1 MARKPRIHYPGAFYH
16 VMLRGNCGV
25 DIFYDDD
32 DRYRLYLL
40 LQQCIERYHCRI
52 HAFCLMDNHI
62 HLAIQV
68 GTVPLSR
75 IMQNLSFRYTRWV
88 NWRKKRVGHLFQG
101 RYKAIVID
109 LDSYLLQ
116 LTAYLHLNPVRA
128 GMVEF
133 AEDYPWSSHQAYLAK
148 KFIPW
153 LSVEPVLSQ
162 LSSRA
167 ERARQHFGEF
177 VAAQIDEGYRKE
189 FHGKSGYDSRV
200 YGDDAFVD
208 QALKQADQEPLQ
220 RPDLAHVINTAK
232 AVFEVSDAELQQPG
246 QGVRISEIRALI
258 AWAVLELS
266 DGTLQELSQWLG
278 RDVSSLSSAVRRLRE
293 KAEMDSDVS
302 RRMGQLRSNSSK
314 FATLQ
319 A

>member
-16 VMLRGNCGV
+16 VMLRGNCGA

-32 DRYRLYLL
+32 DHYRFYLL
-40 LQQCIERYHCRI
+40 LQQCTERYNCRI
-52 HAFCLMDNHI
+52 HAFCLMDNHV
-62 HLAIQV
+62 HLAMQV
-68 GTVPLSR
+68 GTIPLSR

-128 GMVEF
+128 GMVER

-148 KFIPW
+148 VSIPW

-167 ERARQHFGEF
+167 ERARQLYREF
-177 VAAQIDEGYRKE
+177 VAGQIDEGSRKE
-189 FHGKSGYDSRV
+189 FHGKSGFDSRV
-200 YGDDAFVD
+200 YGDVTFVD
-208 QALKQADQEPLQ
+208 QALRQAEQEPLQ
-220 RPDLAHVINTAK
+220 RPDLSLVINMVK
-232 AVFEVSDAELQQPG
+232 EVFEVSDAQLQQPG
-246 QGVRISEIRALI
+246 QGVRISAIRAFL

-266 DGTLQELSQWLG
+266 DGTLQELSEWLG
-278 RDVSSLSSAVRRLRE
+278 RDVSSLSSAVRRLRD
-293 KAEMDSDVS
+293 KAAKEPDVS
-302 RRMGQLRSNSSK
+302 GRMEQLRNRLLK

-319 A
+319 S

>member
-16 VMLRGNCGV
+16 VMLRGNSGA

-32 DRYRLYLL
+32 DRYRFYLL
-40 LQQCIERYHCRI
+40 LQQCTERYHCRI
-52 HAFCLMDNHI
+52 HAFCLMDNHL

-88 NWRKKRVGHLFQG
+88 NWRKKRIGHLFQG

-133 AEDYPWSSHQAYLAK
+133 AEDYPWSSHRAYLVK
-148 KFIPW
+148 EFIPW
-153 LSVEPVLSQ
+153 LTVEPVLSQ
-162 LSSRA
+162 LSSQVG
-167 ERARQHFGEF
+167 RARQLFAEF
-177 VAAQIDEGYRKE
+177 VAEQTDEGHRKE
-189 FHGKSGYDSRV
+189 FHGKSGFDSRI
-200 YGDDAFVD
+200 YGDDAFVN
-208 QALKQADQEPLQ
+208 QALSQAEQEPLQ
-220 RPDLAHVINTAK
+220 RPDLARIISATRD
-232 AVFEVSDAELQQPG
+232 VFDVSDAELQKPG
-246 QGVRISEIRALI
+246 QGVQISEIRALM

-266 DGTLQELSQWLG
+266 DATLQELSQWLG
-278 RDVSSLSSAVRRLRE
+278 RDVSSLSSAVRRLRG
-293 KAEMDSDVS
+293 KAEKDAGISGRMEQLSS
-302 RRMGQLRSNSSK
+302 RLSK